1 MLRKLICCILVLGS
15 CFLISACASSRKTR
29 ELVPPV
35 SLEMPVDY
43 RMAAY
48 LGFFSPQESFKLTE
62 IKARIVVLEILKVK
76 CSHCKDQTDDLKELY
91 SLILKEGLYNQ
102 VKIIGLGYKDDLNE
116 VDEFSR
122 RHAIPY
128 PLFGDPYGVK
138 VKVEEI
144 PVTFILELTP
154 EGGRVLY
161 EFHGPL
167 PGIDD
172 LLELIR

>member
-1 MLRKLICCILVLGS
+1 MLRKLICSILVMGS
-15 CFLISACASSRKTR
+15 CFLISACATSHKTR
-29 ELVPPV
+29 EIVPPV

-62 IKARIVVLEILKVK
+62 IKARIVVLQILKVK

-91 SLILKEGLYNQ
+91 RLILKEGLSNQ
-102 VKIIGLGYKDDLNE
+102 VKIIGLGYKDELYE
-116 VDEFSR
+116 VDDFGR
-122 RHAIPY
+122 RYAVPY

-138 VKVEEI
+138 VKVDEI

-167 PGIDD
+167 PSVDD
-172 LLELIR
+172 LLKLVR